1 MSNEP
6 GLVPE
11 LTVTDYEASRRFWC
25 DLVGFSL
32 RYERPEEGFGY
43 LVLGNAHLMLDQINQ
58 GRTWAT
64 GALEAPLGRGINLE
78 IQVAPLDAAWERL
91 TQAQWPIFV
100 EPEEKWYRAGD
111 VEIGVRQFL
120 IQDPD
125 GYLVRLQEEIGERPM
140 SKTHPDRSREVRSSV

>member
-11 LTVTDYEASRRFWC
+11 LVVTDYEASRRFWC

-43 LVLGNAHLMLDQINQ
+43 LVLGNAHLMLDQIDQ

-64 GALEAPLGRGINLE
+64 LGRALLIPVAWVAYTLVRGSFTHQYPYGFVNVWRIGYAQVAINIVVILIGALLFMALFAGADWLIRK
-78 IQVAPLDAAWERL
+78 A
-91 TQAQWPIFV
+91 
-100 EPEEKWYRAGD
+100 YR
-111 VEIGVRQFL
+111 
-120 IQDPD
+120 
-125 GYLVRLQEEIGERPM
+125 
-140 SKTHPDRSREVRSSV
+140 RS

>member
-43 LVLGNAHLMLDQINQ
+43 LVLGNAHLMLDQIDR

-64 GALEAPLGRGINLE
+64 GPLEFPLGRGINFE
-78 IQVAPLDAAWERL
+78 VQVDNLDGTLQRITEVG
-91 TQAQWPIFV
+91 WPIFV

-125 GYLVRLQEEIGERPM
+125 GYLVRLQEEIGERPA
-140 SKTHPDRSREVRSSV
+140 RRG

>member
-25 DLVGFSL
+25 DLVGFSP

-64 GALEAPLGRGINLE
+64 GTLEAPLGRGINLE
-78 IQVAPLDAAWERL
+78 IQVARLDAAWERL

-125 GYLVRLQEEIGERPM
+125 GYLVRLQEEIGERPV
-140 SKTHPDRSREVRSSV
+140 KAYPDRSREVRSSV

>member
-1 MSNEP
+1 MSSEP

-11 LTVTDYEASRRFWC
+11 LAVTDYEASKRFWC
-25 DLVGFSL
+25 DLIGFSL

-43 LVLGNAHLMLDQINQ
+43 LVLGSAHLMLDQINQ
-58 GRTWAT
+58 GKTWAT
-64 GALEAPLGRGINLE
+64 GTLEAPLGRGINLE
-78 IQVAPLDAAWERL
+78 IQVAPLGAAWERL

-111 VEIGVRQFL
+111 IEIGVRQFL

-125 GYLVRLQEEIGERPM
+125 GYLVRLQEEIGERPV
-140 SKTHPDRSREVRSSV
+140 SGAPDRSREVRSSV

>member
-1 MSNEP
+1 MTCEP

-11 LTVTDYEASRRFWC
+11 LSVTDYEASRHFWC
-25 DLVGFSL
+25 NLVGFSL

-64 GALEAPLGRGINLE
+64 GALEPPLGRGINFE
-78 IQVAPLDAAWERL
+78 VQVENLDAALRRIKK
-91 TQAQWPIFV
+91 AGGPIFV

-111 VEIGVRQFL
+111 IEIGVRQFL
-120 IQDPD
+120 VQDPD
-125 GYLVRLQEEIGERPM
+125 GYLLRLQQEIGERPVGENARR
-140 SKTHPDRSREVRSSV
+140 DL